1 MFPTKKGGGNKQELY
16 DPENGQYTDEEKA
29 KLLDDEISNM
39 VMRYIFGL
47 DNTFDPQFP
56 IFGFHTD
63 EYCELYVKHRIC
75 KLYRCLSYT
84 KIEYLLTPI
93 SKNDKSNFFKL
104 LGYELNDNDK
114 NILYK
119 EIIDGTDFT
128 KRKFNKLN
136 EFGLFIKAPT
146 KLYNKNHTRFV
157 YITTIWKY
165 SKDEKLTFI
174 TAIPKVME

>member
-1 MFPTKKGGGNKQELY
+1 MFPTKKGGGGKQELY

-47 DNTFDPQFP
+47 DDTFDPRFP
-56 IFGFHTD
+56 IFGFHND

-75 KLYRCLSYT
+75 KLYRCLSYN

-104 LGYELNDNDK
+104 LGYGLNDTDK

-146 KLYNKNHTRFV
+146 KLYNKNRTKFV

-165 SKDEKLTFI
+165 GKDEKLTFI
-174 TAIPKVME
+174 TAIPKAME